1 VTAVRLPGGSTDRLV
16 GHLAVPSGDGPW
28 PGVVVLHEVL
38 GLTDDIRR
46 QADRLAEAGYLAV
59 APDLY
64 SAGGALRCLVAT
76 FRALGAGAGPAFDD
90 IEASRQWLA
99 GRADCTG
106 RIGVLGFCAGG
117 GFALLAAP
125 RGFQAS
131 AVNYG
136 PLPADPDTA
145 LLGACPVVG
154 SYGAR
159 DRVFRGAA
167 ARLGQALTRLGVE
180 HDVREY
186 PDAGH
191 SFMNRHPLGPLGV
204 VERVAGFGH
213 HEPSAADAW
222 RRILAGFERHLR
234 AAPDAPDGPS
244 GQSST

>member
-1 VTAVRLPGGSTDRLV
+1 MRGGSSQELV
-16 GHLAVPSGDGPW
+16 GHLALPTGDGPW

-46 QADRLAEAGYLAV
+46 HTDRLAEAGYLAV

-76 FRALGAGAGPAFDD
+76 FRALGRGSGPAFDD
-90 IEASRQWLA
+90 IEAARAWLA
-99 GRADCTG
+99 GRPDCTG

-145 LLGACPVVG
+145 LIGACPVVA
-154 SYGAR
+154 SYGGR

-167 ARLGQALTRLGVE
+167 QRLEATLSRLGVE
-180 HDVREY
+180 HDVHEY

-191 SFMNRHPLGPLGV
+191 SFMNRHRLGPLGL
-204 VERVAGFGH
+204 VERVAGFSH
-213 HEPSAADAW
+213 HDPSARDAW
-222 RRILAGFERHLR
+222 SRILACFDAHLR
-234 AAPDAPDGPS
+234 VGGDAPVQAP
-244 GQSST
+244 GQSSR

>member
-1 VTAVRLPGGSTDRLV
+1 
-16 GHLAVPSGDGPW
+16 
-28 PGVVVLHEVL
+28 VVVLHEVL

-90 IEASRQWLA
+90 IEAARQWLA

-136 PLPADPDTA
+136 PLPADLDGA
-145 LLGACPVVG
+145 LAGACPVVG

-167 ARLGQALTRLGVE
+167 ARLEQALTRAGVE

-186 PDAGH
+186 AEAGH
-191 SFMNRHPLGPLGV
+191 SFMNRHPLGPLEV
-204 VERVAGFGH
+204 LERVAGFSH

>member
-1 VTAVRLPGGSTDRLV
+1 VTSVRIPGGGSDRLR
-16 GHLAVPSGDGPW
+16 GHLAVPTGDGPW

-38 GLTDDIRR
+38 GLNDDIRR
-46 QADRLAEAGYLAV
+46 QTDRLAEAGYLAV

-64 SAGGALRCLVAT
+64 SARGALRCLVAT
-76 FRALGAGAGPAFDD
+76 FRALGAGSGPAFDD
-90 IEASRQWLA
+90 IEAARAWLA
-99 GRADCTG
+99 CRADCTG

-136 PLPADPDTA
+136 PLPAEPDVA
-145 LLGACPVVG
+145 LLGACPVVA

-167 ARLGQALTRLGVE
+167 ARLEATLSSLGVP

-191 SFMNRHPLGPLGV
+191 SFLNRHGLGPFGV
-204 VERVAGFGH
+204 LERVAGFSH
-213 HEPSAADAW
+213 HEASAVHAW
-222 RRILAGFERHLR
+222 SRILAFFEAHLGT
-234 AAPDAPDGPS
+234 APEPG
-244 GQSST
+244 

>member
-1 VTAVRLPGGSTDRLV
+1 VTSVPIPGGGSDRLT
-16 GHLAVPSGDGPW
+16 GHLAVPTGDGPW

-38 GLTDDIRR
+38 GLNDDIRR
-46 QADRLAEAGYLAV
+46 RTDRLAEAGYLAV

-76 FRALGAGAGPAFDD
+76 FRALGAGAGAAFDD
-90 IEASRQWLA
+90 IEAARAWLA
-99 GRADCTG
+99 GRPDCTG
-106 RIGVLGFCAGG
+106 RVGVLGFCAGG

-136 PLPADPDTA
+136 PLPREPDAA
-145 LLGACPVVG
+145 LAGACPVVA

-159 DRVFRGAA
+159 DPVFRGAA
-167 ARLGQALTRLGVE
+167 ARLEATLSSLGVP

-191 SFMNRHPLGPLGV
+191 SFMNRHGLGPLGV
-204 VERVAGFGH
+204 LERVVGFGH
-213 HEPSAADAW
+213 HEASALDAW
-222 RRILAGFERHLR
+222 SRILAFFDVHLGTV
-234 AAPDAPDGPS
+234 AEPG
-244 GQSST
+244 

>member
-1 VTAVRLPGGSTDRLV
+1 MTSVRIPGGSSDQLT
-16 GHLAVPSGDGPW
+16 GHLAVPTGDGPW

-38 GLTDDIRR
+38 GLNDDIRR
-46 QADRLAEAGYLAV
+46 QTDRLADAGYLAV

-76 FRALGAGAGPAFDD
+76 FRALGAGSGPAFDD
-90 IEASRQWLA
+90 IEAARGWLTD
-99 GRADCTG
+99 RADCTG

-136 PLPADPDTA
+136 PLPREPAAA
-145 LLGACPVVG
+145 LVGACPVVA
-154 SYGAR
+154 SYGRR

-167 ARLGQALTRLGVE
+167 ARLEATLTSLGVP

-191 SFMNRHPLGPLGV
+191 SFMNRHGLGPFGV
-204 VERVAGFGH
+204 IERVAGFSP
-213 HEPSAADAW
+213 HEPSAVDAW
-222 RRILAGFERHLR
+222 SRILSFFEAHLGT
-234 AAPDAPDGPS
+234 AAD
-244 GQSST
+244 

>member
-1 VTAVRLPGGSTDRLV
+1 MTEVRLPGGSSERLR
-16 GHLAVPSGDGPW
+16 GHLAVPAGPGPW

-46 QADRLAEAGYLAV
+46 QADRLAAAGYLAV

-64 SAGGALRCLVAT
+64 SDGGALRCLVAT
-76 FRALGAGAGPAFDD
+76 FRALGAGSGPAFQDV
-90 IEASRQWLA
+90 EAARTWLA
-99 GRADCTG
+99 ERPDCTG

-131 AVNYG
+131 AVSYG
-136 PLPADPDTA
+136 PLPADLDAA
-145 LLGACPVVG
+145 LGGACPVVA

-167 ARLGQALTRLGVE
+167 ARLEDALSRLGVE

-191 SFMNRHPLGPLGV
+191 SFMNRHRLGPLAV
-204 VERVAGFGH
+204 VERVAGFSH
-213 HEPSAADAW
+213 HEPSAEDAW
-222 RRILAGFERHLR
+222 RRILACFDAHLR
-234 AAPDAPDGPS
+234 PADAPPS
-244 GQSST
+244 QSSR

>member
-1 VTAVRLPGGSTDRLV
+1 MTSVPIPGGRSERLA
-16 GHLAVPSGDGPW
+16 GHLAVPAGDGPW

-46 QADRLAEAGYLAV
+46 QADRLAAAGYLAV

-64 SAGGALRCLVAT
+64 SDGGPLRCLVGT
-76 FRALGAGAGPAFDD
+76 FRALGAGSGPAFDD
-90 IEASRQWLA
+90 IEAARQWLA
-99 GRADCTG
+99 GRPDCTG

-125 RGFQAS
+125 RGFLAS

-136 PLPADPDTA
+136 PLPPDPDTA
-145 LLGACPVVG
+145 LVGACPVVA
-154 SYGAR
+154 SYGGR

-167 ARLGQALTRLGVE
+167 ARLAGTLSRLGVE

-191 SFMNRHPLGPLGV
+191 SFLNRHRLGPLGV
-204 VERVAGFGH
+204 VERIAGFSH
-213 HEPSAADAW
+213 HEASAADAW
-222 RRILAGFERHLR
+222 ARILACFDTHLR
-234 AAPDAPDGPS
+234 PRDDGAPAA
-244 GQSST
+244 GQSSR

>member
-1 VTAVRLPGGSTDRLV
+1 MTAVRIPGGGSAGLT
-16 GHLAVPSGDGPW
+16 GHLAVPAGDGPW

-46 QADRLAEAGYLAV
+46 QTDRLAEAGYLAV

-76 FRALGAGAGPAFDD
+76 FRALGAGSGPAFDD
-90 IEASRQWLA
+90 IEAARAWLA
-99 GRADCTG
+99 DRDDCTG

-125 RGFQAS
+125 RGFSAS

-145 LLGACPVVG
+145 LVGACPVVA

-167 ARLGQALTRLGVE
+167 ARLESSLSRLGVE
-180 HDVREY
+180 HDVKEY
-186 PDAGH
+186 PGAGH
-191 SFMNRHPLGPLGV
+191 SFLNRHRLGPLGP
-204 VERVAGFGH
+204 VERVAGFSH
-213 HEPSAADAW
+213 HEPSARDAW
-222 RRILAGFERHLR
+222 ARILACFEAHLR
-234 AAPDAPDGPS
+234 PGDEPEGTAA
-244 GQSST
+244 QSSR